1 MDIMIPEKVLFETE
15 VYEIDD
21 DLKVKKGDVKI
32 TESRIMFRSNGN
44 AKLLY
49 ISGIQ
54 MVEIKKENRWGF
66 LLSGSILLVSSAV
79 MYLLGIEFGVGTFL
93 SALMFFVIPTA
104 FLLISLLLLYWWF
117 VTRSYLLD
125 MHTNFGKRLRI
136 RSKSRE
142 DLYEIA
148 NAVELVKM
156 GAVRM
161 LQRRESMTR
170 ETLI

>member
-1 MDIMIPEKVLFETE
+1 MELTTPERVLFETE

-21 DLKVKKGDVKI
+21 DLKVKRGNVKI

-54 MVEIKKENRWGF
+54 MVEIKKENKWGF
-66 LLSGSILLVSSAV
+66 FGGGLILLVSSAI
-79 MYLLGIEFGVGTFL
+79 MYILGLEFGVGSFA
-93 SALMFFVIPTA
+93 SALMFFVLPTA
-104 FLLISLLLLYWWF
+104 LLFVSLLLLYWWF

-125 MHTNFGKRLRI
+125 MHTNFGRKFRI
-136 RSKSRE
+136 RSKNKE

-161 LQRRESMTR
+161 LQRKEKQFV
-170 ETLI
+170 

>member
-1 MDIMIPEKVLFETE
+1 MELTTPERILFETE
-15 VYEIDD
+15 VYEVDD
-21 DLKVKKGDVKI
+21 DLKVKKGNVKI

-66 LLSGSILLVSSAV
+66 LIGGMILLVSSAI
-79 MYLLGIEFGVGTFL
+79 MYLLGLEFGVGSFS

-104 FLLISLLLLYWWF
+104 FLFISLLLLYWWF

-125 MHTNFGKRLRI
+125 MHTNFGRKLRI
-136 RSKSRE
+136 RSKSKE

-161 LQRRESMTR
+161 LQRKEKAFV
-170 ETLI
+170 

>member
-1 MDIMIPEKVLFETE
+1 MELTTPERVLFETE

-21 DLKVKKGDVKI
+21 DLKVKRGNVKI

-66 LLSGSILLVSSAV
+66 FAGGLIFLVSSAI
-79 MYLLGIEFGVGTFL
+79 MYLLGLEFGVGSFT
-93 SALMFFVIPTA
+93 SALMLFVLPTA
-104 FLLISLLLLYWWF
+104 FLFVSLLLLYWWF

-125 MHTNFGKRLRI
+125 MHTNFGRKLRI
-136 RSKSRE
+136 RSKSKE

-161 LQRRESMTR
+161 LQRKERQFV
-170 ETLI
+170 

>member
-1 MDIMIPEKVLFETE
+1 MELTTPERVLFETE

-21 DLKVKKGDVKI
+21 DLKVKKGNVKI

-66 LLSGSILLVSSAV
+66 LIAGTILLLSSTI
-79 MYLLGIEFGVGTFL
+79 MYLLGLEFGVRSFV
-93 SALMFFVIPTA
+93 SALTFFVMPTA
-104 FLLISLLLLYWWF
+104 FLFISLLLLYWWF

-125 MHTNFGKRLRI
+125 MHTNFGRKFRI
-136 RSKSRE
+136 RSKSKE

-161 LQRRESMTR
+161 LQRKEKAFV
-170 ETLI
+170 